1 MEFENPAMMLVFS
14 VTTLGTNTSVPL
26 TCPADGSDGGI
37 SSMRRRPLLLC
48 LAAGLAKHTA
58 TNAVQTNQVDM
69 RTEEMRTLY
78 ICFAFALYICGH
90 DMRRGGAFRAPDISV
105 RLQDSTNGS
114 GPFLYELPPDHL
126 QTQIVVLGAAPTWET
141 KHRILK
147 ANRHHSL

>member
-1 MEFENPAMMLVFS
+1 MLVFS
-14 VTTLGTNTSVPL
+14 VTTLGTNTSVPF
-26 TCPADGSDGGI
+26 TCPAEGSDGVI

-114 GPFLYELPPDHL
+114 GPFPLRASSGPPPIPDRRVGSRTNL
-126 QTQIVVLGAAPTWET
+126 GNKTQNTQGKPSSFPL
-141 KHRILK
+141 
-147 ANRHHSL
+147 S

>member
-1 MEFENPAMMLVFS
+1 MKFENPAMMLVFS
-14 VTTLGTNTSVPL
+14 VTTLGTNTSVPF
-26 TCPADGSDGGI
+26 TCPAEGSDGRI

-78 ICFAFALYICGH
+78 ICGH
-90 DMRRGGAFRAPDISV
+90 DMRRSGAFNFRAPDISV